1 MILINKHYSELL
13 EQYSKIYLLNSL
25 RGVLYWDLNTYMP
38 KKALLYRTKQFNWI
52 QKAIHK
58 RWTSHEFESLIKQCE
73 EAQNLDEIQKRNV
86 TLIRRGFEDRTIL
99 PLDLVGALAS
109 QSNKTLEVW
118 KKAKAENKFERV
130 VPDLTKLFELNM
142 KRAELLA
149 KSKELDDPYEALI
162 NFRDPGFS
170 VKKLSQIF
178 NETKAFLVPFV
189 QKCRDSPNQP
199 DLSVLSRLVAI
210 KNQKELVKDIARF
223 LEYNLNT
230 GRIDEVEHP
239 LTIGCGPEDV
249 RITVKYQDQIIP
261 VVSAAIHECGHALD
275 NLQRREDWRG
285 QPINTR
291 TSPSFGESQSRFLQ
305 NIIGMS
311 REFWAFYYPKFQKLT
326 NGVFDDVS
334 LEEFYF
340 TINAVK
346 PGARRLSA
354 DEVTYC
360 LHIIIRFEIERDLFF
375 GLIEV
380 EELPEIWNSK
390 YDEYLGVEVPS
401 NTLGVMQDLHWFSQ
415 YWGYFYGYAIGDI
428 MASQLTTTL
437 TQDLPTWRTS
447 LQNGSFA
454 PIREWLAQNIH
465 QKGSRYDALDLIKEI
480 TGEPLTVKYFVN
492 YLKTKYSEL
501 YNLS

>member
-1 MILINKHYSELL
+1 MILINTHYSELL
-13 EQYSKIYLLNSL
+13 EQYSEIYLLSSL

-38 KKALLYRTKQFNWI
+38 RNALQFRTKQFNWI

-58 RWTSHEFESLIKQCE
+58 RWTSPEFESLIKQCE
-73 EAQNLDEIQKRNV
+73 EAQNLDEIQIRNV
-86 TLIRRGFEDRTIL
+86 ELIRREFDNRTIL

-118 KKAKAENKFERV
+118 KRAKAENNFESV

-149 KSKELDDPYEALI
+149 KSKGLEDPYEALI
-162 NFRDPGFS
+162 NLRDPGFS
-170 VKKLSQIF
+170 VKKISQIF
-178 NETKAFLVPFV
+178 NETKAILIPFV
-189 QKCRDSPNQP
+189 QKCCDASDQP
-199 DLSVLSRLVAI
+199 DLSVLSQQIAV

-230 GRIDEVEHP
+230 GSIDEVEHP

-311 REFWAFYYPKFQKLT
+311 REFWTFYYPKFQKIT
-326 NGVFDDVS
+326 NGIFDDVS
-334 LEEFYF
+334 LEKFYF
-340 TINAVK
+340 AINAVK
-346 PGARRLSA
+346 PGASRLSA

-360 LHIIIRFEIERDLFF
+360 LHIIIRFEIERDLFS

-380 EELPEIWNSK
+380 QELPEVWNRK
-390 YDEYLGVEVPS
+390 YREYLGVDVPT

-428 MASQLTTTL
+428 MASQITTALTH
-437 TQDLPTWRTS
+437 DLPSWRTS
-447 LQNGSFA
+447 LQNGNFT
-454 PIREWLAQNIH
+454 PIREWLAHNIH
-465 QKGSRYDALDLIKEI
+465 QKGAQFDVLDLIKEI
-480 TGEPLTVKYFVN
+480 TGEPLTVKYFIE
-492 YLKTKYSEL
+492 YLEKKYSEL